1 MAVLEALVAELVEER
16 GGAGELVRAAA
27 RDAPGRLAREVAALV
42 AADAVDRAG
51 RVGLVVAA
59 HVLGCLEDAVL
70 DAAVDLGGTVC

>member
-16 GGAGELVRAAA
+16 GGAGELVGAAA

-59 HVLGCLEDAVL
+59 HVLGRLEDAVL